1 MTDLKLLKGRG
12 FSGERMMPMMGPA
25 AESPDAYIAAL
36 LGWQRKR
43 CEMMRAAIMA
53 AAPFDETIKW
63 TNLVFMANGPCI
75 LIRAEE
81 HRVLLGF
88 WRGKRLREFDARIK
102 ASGKYELGNLV
113 MTEGT
118 EVTAE
123 AVARLAAE
131 AYRLNLELGNPAR
144 RT

>member
-1 MTDLKLLKGRG
+1 
-12 FSGERMMPMMGPA
+12 MMGPA

-36 LGWQRKR
+36 SGWQLELCTMLRAAV
-43 CEMMRAAIMA
+43 MRAAA
-53 AAPFDETIKW
+53 FDETIKW
-63 TNLVFMANGPCI
+63 TNLVFLANGPCI

-88 WRGKRLREFDARIK
+88 WRGKRLRHIEPRIK

-118 EVTAE
+118 
-123 AVARLAAE
+123 AVDPATVERLAAE
-131 AYRLNLELGNPAR
+131 AYRLNFELGNPST

>member
-1 MTDLKLLKGRG
+1 
-12 FSGERMMPMMGPA
+12 MPMMGPA

-36 LGWQRKR
+36 SGWQRDR
-43 CEMMRAAIMA
+43 CEMMRAAILVTA
-53 AAPFDETIKW
+53 TFDETIKW
-63 TNLVFMANGPCI
+63 TNLVFVANGPCI

-81 HRVLLGF
+81 RRVLLGF
-88 WRGKRLREFDARIK
+88 WRGKRLREVDPRIR

-113 MTEGT
+113 MAEAT

-123 AVARLAAE
+123 QVAILAAE
-131 AYRLNLELGNPAR
+131 AYRLNLELGNPAA

>member
-1 MTDLKLLKGRG
+1 MG
-12 FSGERMMPMMGPA
+12 MGPV
-25 AESPDAYIAAL
+25 AETPDAYIAAL
-36 LGWQRKR
+36 SGWQLER
-43 CEMMRAAIMA
+43 CRMMRAAIMT

-81 HRVLLGF
+81 QRVLLGF
-88 WRGKRLREFDARIK
+88 WRGKRLRDLEPRIK

-113 MTEGT
+113 LTEAT

-123 AVARLAAE
+123 QVARLAAE
-131 AYRLNLELGNPAR
+131 AYRLNIELGNPAA

>member
-1 MTDLKLLKGRG
+1 MA
-12 FSGERMMPMMGPA
+12 MMGPTA
-25 AESPDAYIAAL
+25 DSPEAYIAAL
-36 LGWQRKR
+36 SGWQRER
-43 CEMMRAAIMA
+43 CEMMRAAIRSA
-53 AAPFDETIKW
+53 ASFDETIKW

-88 WRGKRLREFDARIK
+88 WRGKRLRDIEPRVK

-113 MTEGT
+113 MTEATG
-118 EVTAE
+118 VTADQ
-123 AVARLAAE
+123 VATLAA
-131 AYRLNLELGNPAR
+131 AAHRLNIELGNPAA

>member
-1 MTDLKLLKGRG
+1 MA
-12 FSGERMMPMMGPA
+12 MMGPA
-25 AESPDAYIAAL
+25 ADSPDAYIAAL
-36 LGWQRKR
+36 SGWQRDR
-43 CEMMRAAIMA
+43 AEIMRAAIMR
-53 AAPFDETIKW
+53 AAPFEETIKW

-88 WRGKRLREFDARIK
+88 WRGKRLRDVDPRIK

-113 MTEGT
+113 MTEET
-118 EVTAE
+118 EVTADQ
-123 AVARLAAE
+123 VTRLAAE
-131 AYRLNLELGNPAR
+131 AFRLNTELGNPAA

>member
-1 MTDLKLLKGRG
+1 
-12 FSGERMMPMMGPA
+12 MMGPA
-25 AESPDAYIAAL
+25 AETPDAYIAAL
-36 LGWQRKR
+36 SGWQLDR
-43 CEMMRAAIMA
+43 CTMMRAAIMA
-53 AAPFDETIKW
+53 AAPFEEVIKW

-88 WRGKRLREFDARIK
+88 WRGKRLRELDPRIK

-113 MTEGT
+113 MTEAI

-123 AVARLAAE
+123 RVTTLAAE
-131 AYRLNLELGNPAR
+131 AFRLNAELGNPAA

>member
-1 MTDLKLLKGRG
+1 MA
-12 FSGERMMPMMGPA
+12 MMGPA

-36 LGWQRKR
+36 SGWQRDR
-43 CEMMRAAIMA
+43 AEMMRAVIMA
-53 AAPFDETIKW
+53 AAPFEETIKW
-63 TNLVFMANGPCI
+63 TNLVFVANGPCI

-88 WRGKRLREFDARIK
+88 WRGKRLRDVDPRIK

-113 MTEGT
+113 MNEATR
-118 EVTAE
+118 VTADE
-123 AVARLAAE
+123 VARLAAE
-131 AYRLNLELGNPAR
+131 AFRLNTELGNPAA

>member
-1 MTDLKLLKGRG
+1 
-12 FSGERMMPMMGPA
+12 MPMMGPA

-36 LGWQRKR
+36 SGWQRER
-43 CEMMRAAIMA
+43 SDMMRSAILS
-53 AAPFDETIKW
+53 AAPFEETIKW

-88 WRGKRLREFDARIK
+88 WRGKRLCDIEPRIK

-113 MTEGT
+113 MTEAT
-118 EVTAE
+118 EVTADQ
-123 AVARLAAE
+123 VATLAAE
-131 AYRLNLELGNPAR
+131 AHRLNIELGNPTAR
-144 RT
+144 T

>member
-1 MTDLKLLKGRG
+1 
-12 FSGERMMPMMGPA
+12 MPMMGPT

-36 LGWQRKR
+36 SGWQRER
-43 CEMMRAAIMA
+43 CAMMRAAIMG
-53 AAPFDETIKW
+53 AAPFEETIKW

-88 WRGKRLREFDARIK
+88 WRGKRLRELDPRIK

-113 MTEGT
+113 MVEATELLPET
-118 EVTAE
+118 IEMLASE
-123 AVARLAAE
+123 AF
-131 AYRLNLELGNPAR
+131 RLNAELGNPAA

>member
-1 MTDLKLLKGRG
+1 MA
-12 FSGERMMPMMGPA
+12 MMGPA
-25 AESPDAYIAAL
+25 ADSPDAYIAAL
-36 LGWQRKR
+36 SGWQLDR
-43 CEMMRAAIMA
+43 CTMMRAAIMA
-53 AAPFDETIKW
+53 AAPFEETIKW

-81 HRVLLGF
+81 RRVLLGF
-88 WRGKRLREFDARIK
+88 WRGKRLRDVDARIK

-113 MTEGT
+113 MTEAT

-123 AVARLAAE
+123 QVGALAAE
-131 AYRLNLELGNPAR
+131 AFRLNAELGNPAA

>member
-1 MTDLKLLKGRG
+1 MA
-12 FSGERMMPMMGPA
+12 MMGPA
-25 AESPDAYIAAL
+25 AQSPDAYIAAL
-36 LGWQRKR
+36 SGWQRTR
-43 CEMMRAAIMA
+43 VEMLRAAVLH

-88 WRGKRLREFDARIK
+88 WRGKRLRDLEPRIK

-113 MTEGT
+113 LTRAID
-118 EVTAE
+118 VTAE
-123 AVARLAAE
+123 AVESLAAE
-131 AYRLNLELGNPAR
+131 AFRLNVELGNPAAR
-144 RT
+144 P

>member
-1 MTDLKLLKGRG
+1 MA
-12 FSGERMMPMMGPA
+12 MMGPA
-25 AESPDAYIAAL
+25 AESPGAYIAAL
-36 LGWQRKR
+36 SGWQRER
-43 CEMMRAAIMA
+43 CKMMRATIMA
-53 AAPFDETIKW
+53 AAPFEETIKW

-88 WRGKRLREFDARIK
+88 WRGKRLRELEPRIK

-113 MTEGT
+113 MTEST
-118 EVTAE
+118 EISAE
-123 AVARLAAE
+123 TVAALAAE
-131 AYRLNLELGNPAR
+131 AFRLNAQLGNPAA

>member
-1 MTDLKLLKGRG
+1 
-12 FSGERMMPMMGPA
+12 MPMMGPA
-25 AESPDAYIAAL
+25 AETPDAYIAAL
-36 LGWQRKR
+36 SGWQRER
-43 CEMMRAAIMA
+43 CQMMRGAILS

-81 HRVLLGF
+81 QRVLLGF
-88 WRGKRLREFDARIK
+88 WRGKRLRDLEPRIK

-113 MTEGT
+113 LTEAT

-123 AVARLAAE
+123 KVARLAAE
-131 AYRLNLELGNPAR
+131 ARRLNIEFGNPAA

>member
-1 MTDLKLLKGRG
+1 MA
-12 FSGERMMPMMGPA
+12 MMGPA

-36 LGWQRKR
+36 SGWQRER
-43 CEMMRAAIMA
+43 CDMMRAAIMGA
-53 AAPFDETIKW
+53 ASFEETIKW
-63 TNLVFMANGPCI
+63 TNLVFMANGPCM

-88 WRGKRLREFDARIK
+88 WRGKRLRDLDPRIK

-113 MTEGT
+113 MAEAT

-123 AVARLAAE
+123 QVARLAIE
-131 AYRLNLELGNPAR
+131 AYRLNIDLGNPAAR
-144 RT
+144 A

>member
-1 MTDLKLLKGRG
+1 
-12 FSGERMMPMMGPA
+12 MMGPA
-25 AESPDAYIAAL
+25 AETPDAYIAAL
-36 LGWQRKR
+36 SGWQLER
-43 CEMMRAAIMA
+43 CTMMRTAIIA
-53 AAPFDETIKW
+53 AAPFEETIKW

-88 WRGKRLREFDARIK
+88 WRGKRLRELDPRIK

-113 MTEGT
+113 MTEAI

-123 AVARLAAE
+123 RVTTLAAE
-131 AYRLNLELGNPAR
+131 AFRLNADLGNPAA

>member
-1 MTDLKLLKGRG
+1 MG
-12 FSGERMMPMMGPA
+12 MGPVA
-25 AESPDAYIAAL
+25 DNPDAYIAAL
-36 LGWQRKR
+36 SGWQRAR
-43 CEMMRAAIMA
+43 AEIMRAAIMA
-53 AAPFDETIKW
+53 AAPFEETIKW

-88 WRGKRLREFDARIK
+88 WRGKRLRELEPRIK

-113 MTEGT
+113 MSEATD
-118 EVTAE
+118 VTPE
-123 AVARLAAE
+123 IVATLAAE
-131 AYRLNLELGNPAR
+131 AFRLNAELGNPAA